1 MCQTGEV
8 EGNEIINM
16 SDFITARFSNHE
28 FIIVISWSNQREQV
42 EFYLKSTVS
51 ENMKMGKYMN
61 FEMGK
66 MGENENFNRVN
77 A

>member
-28 FIIVISWSNQREQV
+28 FIIVISWSNQRE
-42 EFYLKSTVS
+42 
-51 ENMKMGKYMN
+51 
-61 FEMGK
+61 
-66 MGENENFNRVN
+66 
-77 A
+77 